1 MVFLNLAPGEAVVEQ
16 LPEQVL
22 GTWRKLNDLPQDE
35 RQNLLRTL
43 LSTQWNVSAA
53 ARKLEWSRMTM
64 YRKLAKHNIR
74 PERAVNGADL
84 PARTARAGGHQAS

>member
-1 MVFLNLAPGEAVVEQ
+1 MVFLNLSPGETIVEQ

-22 GTWRKLNDLPQDE
+22 GTWRKLNDLPQNE
-35 RQNLLRTL
+35 RENLIRTL
-43 LSTQWNVSAA
+43 LATQWNVSAA

-74 PERAVNGADL
+74 PERGTL
-84 PARTARAGGHQAS
+84 GKSRTQAG